1 MSNSP
6 SRPGRITLQFLRR
19 GVLLLVCVLAT
30 TAASAALAAT
40 EVVVRSASVS
50 LDQDVYELD
59 ARIDLKL
66 PDEARKAIEAGL
78 TMRLDYE
85 IELSRSRSYWMDKGI
100 ASLVQTYELSYH
112 ALSQR
117 WLVRNLNTGEQ
128 QDFGTFGAA
137 VDRLSTVRG
146 LPAFDADLVQSGRS
160 YVVGVRAVVD
170 LGSSSEAL
178 SWILFWTD
186 DWSADSEWYEW
197 PLRP

>member
-6 SRPGRITLQFLRR
+6 RRPGRSTLQFLRR
-19 GVLLLVCVLAT
+19 GLLLLVCVLAT
-30 TAASAALAAT
+30 TGAPAALAAT
-40 EVVVRSASVS
+40 EATVRSASVS

-59 ARIDLKL
+59 ARVDLTL
-66 PDEARKAIEAGL
+66 PEDARKAIEAGL

-85 IELSRSRSYWMDKGI
+85 IELARSRSYWADKGI

-117 WLVRNLNTGEQ
+117 YLVRNLNTGEQ
-128 QDFGTFGAA
+128 QDFGTLGAA
-137 VDRLSTVRG
+137 LDRLSTVRG
-146 LPAFDADLVQSGRS
+146 LPVFDADLVEPGRS
-160 YVVGVRAVVD
+160 YVVGVRVVVD
-170 LGSSSEAL
+170 LNSSSEAL

>member
-6 SRPGRITLQFLRR
+6 SRPGRSTLQFLRR

-30 TAASAALAAT
+30 TGASSALAAT
-40 EVVVRSASVS
+40 EVAVRSASVS

-85 IELSRSRSYWMDKGI
+85 IELARSRSYWMDKGI
-100 ASLVQTYELSYH
+100 ASLVQSYELGYH

-117 WLVRNLNTGEQ
+117 YLVRNLNTGEQ
-128 QDFGTFGAA
+128 QDYGTFGAA
-137 VDRLSTVRG
+137 LDRLSTVRG
-146 LPAFDADLVQSGRS
+146 LPVFDADLLGPGRA

-170 LGSSSEAL
+170 LNSSSEAL
-178 SWILFWTD
+178 SWMLFWTD
-186 DWSADSEWYEW
+186 DWSAVSEWYEW

>member
-6 SRPGRITLQFLRR
+6 SRPDRSTLQLMRR
-19 GVLLLVCVLAT
+19 GLLFLVCVLAT
-30 TAASAALAAT
+30 TGASAAWAAT
-40 EVVVRSASVS
+40 EVAVRSASVS

-66 PDEARKAIEAGL
+66 PEEARKAIEAGL

-100 ASLVQTYELSYH
+100 ASLVQSYELGYH

-128 QDFGTFGAA
+128 QDYGTFGTAL
-137 VDRLSTVRG
+137 DRLSTVRG
-146 LPAFDADLVQSGRS
+146 LPAFDADLVQAGRS
-160 YVVGVRAVVD
+160 YVVGVRAIVD
-170 LGSSSEAL
+170 LGSSSDAL
-178 SWILFWTD
+178 GWVLFWTD

>member
-30 TAASAALAAT
+30 TGATAALAAT
-40 EVVVRSASVS
+40 EVAVRSASVS

-146 LPAFDADLVQSGRS
+146 LPAFDADLVQPGRS

>member
-1 MSNSP
+1 
-6 SRPGRITLQFLRR
+6 
-19 GVLLLVCVLAT
+19 
-30 TAASAALAAT
+30 
-40 EVVVRSASVS
+40 
-50 LDQDVYELD
+50 
-59 ARIDLKL
+59 
-66 PDEARKAIEAGL
+66 
-78 TMRLDYE
+78 
-85 IELSRSRSYWMDKGI
+85 MDKGI
-100 ASLVQTYELSYH
+100 ASLVQSYELSYH

-128 QDFGTFGAA
+128 QDYGTFGAA

-146 LPAFDADLVQSGRS
+146 LPAFDADLVQPGRN